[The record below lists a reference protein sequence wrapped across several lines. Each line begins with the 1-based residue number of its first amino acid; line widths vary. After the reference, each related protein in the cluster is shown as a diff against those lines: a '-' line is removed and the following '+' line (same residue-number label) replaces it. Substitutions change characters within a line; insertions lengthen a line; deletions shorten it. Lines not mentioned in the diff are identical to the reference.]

1 MWYCGSLWV
10 MPVYECGCW
19 KQAGRRFS
27 QLAAWSEY
35 RYEERFSGTQTETDG
50 SVLRHSG
57 AEWLFSTFAMLQIPP
72 LPLHHTRAFR
82 FTRHEMSCV
91 FSPKFRCKQT
101 QASLLHLISIAA
113 ALTSRIKIK
122 NVIVKLRLHHSLQ
135 PRIFFLPGVGR
146 SSPDF
151 HSIPCLIPNDSRFI
165 VAPSYDL

>member
-1 MWYCGSLWV
+1 MSAAV
-10 MPVYECGCW
+10 EN
-19 KQAGRRFS
+19 KQEEDFPNLQLDLNTGMRRGLAGLKQKQMARCYATVVQSDYFRRLPCYKLLPS
-27 QLAAWSEY
+27 HYTTLELSVSPDMKWAAS
-35 RYEERFSGTQTETDG
+35 S
-50 SVLRHSG
+50 
-57 AEWLFSTFAMLQIPP
+57 LQI
-72 LPLHHTRAFR
+72 
-82 FTRHEMSCV
+82 SDV
-91 FSPKFRCKQT
+91 NKQT

-135 PRIFFLPGVGR
+135 SRIFFLPGVGR